1 MRFGASILASTAILT
16 GANAAFKGFNYGAF
30 FLDQAPKKYVD
41 FEYEFQAAKELPGT
55 NGEFNSARLY
65 TMMQWGTSSGQG
77 NLAVIEA
84 IEAAINTQTSLLL
97 GLWTSAGTAAFNDEI
112 TCLKNAIDR
121 YGQRFADLVVGI
133 SVGSEDLY
141 RITPTGIQSNA
152 GPGAQPNELVNY
164 IQQTRDAIRG
174 TVLAGKTI
182 GHVDT
187 WTAYVNA
194 SNNAVISALDWVGVD
209 AYPYFQT
216 TMENSIGNANA
227 TFYDALAQTKAAS
240 QGKPV
245 WVTETG
251 WPVSGDQ
258 QNQAVASAENAGIYW
273 QDVSCSLMRDNVNLW
288 YYTLQDAQMGTPSPS
303 FGLKGAGDLKQVQ
316 PLFDLSCSA
325 ADPHNQLGNRYTA
338 QITPVFSTLF
348 VFDIGLQHRG
358 KICTLTFHL
367 PRPMPSHFLNP
378 YKLLSPGGFA
388 FSRLDSPAAAPASEA
403 RVSKSEPVGSVPMVM
418 PGAFPLSSAP
428 CEAGKTV
435 TYRAD
440 ALGELNLEFF
450 QMTDP
455 PVGLFVQVEK

>member
-325 ADPHNQLGNRYTA
+325 VSILNPL
-338 QITPVFSTLF
+338 VFS
-348 VFDIGLQHRG
+348 
-358 KICTLTFHL
+358 
-367 PRPMPSHFLNP
+367 S
-378 YKLLSPGGFA
+378 LLSP
-388 FSRLDSPAAAPASEA
+388 LLLLLLYN
-403 RVSKSEPVGSVPMVM
+403 VSIISYLVSHLLPTACRPCTCNCTSTSGLVV
-418 PGAFPLSSAP
+418 PLSIW
-428 CEAGKTV
+428 AGRPSGWRTQANGEKKHVPNV
-435 TYRAD
+435 T
-440 ALGELNLEFF
+440 
-450 QMTDP
+450 TSSI
-455 PVGLFVQVEK
+455 VGVPTSPGLPNTTSSEKSHGTRPRPSNPH